1 MPISTQE
8 LGGVKMAKTYKE
20 ALAETIKNTKEVF
33 DFIWNHKM
41 GKVGIIIFTF
51 LLVMALFP
59 QLFTKYTPDWA
70 SDQIFVPASWE
81 HPCGLDH
88 QGKDIW
94 TQVVYGARISLSVGF
109 MAALLTILMGALVG
123 TVAGYYGGIF
133 DEFLMFISDSI
144 MMLPSLLLLLV
155 IASLFSTVWNIWYT
169 IIVIALISWP
179 STARMVRAQTLQLKH
194 RLYVEAAIALGASNK
209 RIIFKHILPSIIP
222 LLFAR
227 AAVLIAGFI
236 VTVASLT
243 FLGLG
248 DPNNPDWGYVMYT
261 ANKNMMIIVM
271 KGMWQW
277 IVVPGVMI
285 ALAVIAFVCLGEA
298 LEDYLNPKLRER

>member
-1 MPISTQE
+1 
-8 LGGVKMAKTYKE
+8 MAKTYKE

-33 DFIWNHKM
+33 KFMWNHKM
-41 GKVGIIIFTF
+41 GKVGIIIFAF

-59 QLFTKYTPDWA
+59 QLFTKYTPDWT

-133 DEFLMFISDSI
+133 DEFLMFLSDSI

-194 RLYVEAAIALGASNK
+194 RLYVEAAIALGASNR

-248 DPNNPDWGYVMYT
+248 DPKNPDWGYVMYT

-277 IVVPGVMI
+277 IVVPGIMI

>member
-1 MPISTQE
+1 
-8 LGGVKMAKTYKE
+8 MAKTYKE
-20 ALAETIKNTKEVF
+20 ALAEAIKSTREILKF
-33 DFIWNHKM
+33 MWRHKM
-41 GKVGIIIFTF
+41 GKVGIIIFAF
-51 LLVMALFP
+51 LLIMALFP
-59 QLFTKYTPDWA
+59 QLFTKYTPDWT

-94 TQVVYGARISLSVGF
+94 TQIVYGARISLSVGF
-109 MAALLTILMGALVG
+109 MAALLTIVMGALVG

-133 DEFLMFISDSI
+133 DDLLMFLSDSI

-155 IASLFSTVWNIWYT
+155 IASLFSSVWNIWYT
-169 IIVIALISWP
+169 IVVIALISWP

-194 RLYVEAAIALGASNK
+194 RLYVEAAVALGASNR
-209 RIIFKHILPSIIP
+209 RIIFRHILPSIIP

-277 IVVPGVMI
+277 IVVPGIMI

>member
-1 MPISTQE
+1 MMVEMRIS
-8 LGGVKMAKTYKE
+8 AKINEIVRNLRNVLKFT
-20 ALAETIKNTKEVF
+20 
-33 DFIWNHKM
+33 WNHKM
-41 GKVGIIIFTF
+41 GKLGIIILAF

-59 QLFTKYTPDWA
+59 QLFTKYTPEWT
-70 SDQIFVPASWE
+70 SNEIFEPASWE

-94 TQVVYGARISLSVGF
+94 TQIVYGTRISLSVGF
-109 MAALLTILMGALVG
+109 IAAILTILLGALIG
-123 TVAGYYGGIF
+123 TIAGYYGGVL
-133 DEFLMFISDSI
+133 DDFLMFISDSI

-155 IASLFSTVWNIWYT
+155 IASLFSSIWNIWYT

-194 RLYVEAAIALGASNK
+194 RLYVQAAIALGASNK
-209 RIIFKHILPSIIP
+209 RIILKHILPNIVP

-227 AAVLIAGFI
+227 AAILIAGFI

-277 IVVPGVMI
+277 IIVPGIMI
-285 ALAVIAFVCLGEA
+285 SLAVIAFVCIGEA

>member
-1 MPISTQE
+1 
-8 LGGVKMAKTYKE
+8 MAKTYKE

-33 DFIWNHKM
+33 KFMWNHKM
-41 GKVGIIIFTF
+41 GKVGIIIFAF

-59 QLFTKYTPDWA
+59 QLFTKYTPDWT

-133 DEFLMFISDSI
+133 DEFLMFLSDSI

-194 RLYVEAAIALGASNK
+194 RLYVEAAIALGASNR
-209 RIIFKHILPSIIP
+209 RIIFKHILPSVIP

-248 DPNNPDWGYVMYT
+248 DPKNPDWGYVMYT

-277 IVVPGVMI
+277 IVVPGIMI

>member
-1 MPISTQE
+1 M
-8 LGGVKMAKTYKE
+8 VKKVSKRRDE
-20 ALAETIKNTKEVF
+20 VIKNLKEVF
-33 DFIWNHKM
+33 RFIWNHKM
-41 GKVGIIIFTF
+41 GRLGIIILV
-51 LLVMALFP
+51 LLLIMALFP
-59 QLFTKYTPDWA
+59 QLFTKYTPEWT
-70 SDQIFVPASWE
+70 SNEIFEPASWE

-94 TQVVYGARISLSVGF
+94 TQIVYGTRISLSVGF
-109 MAALLTILMGALVG
+109 IAAILTILVGALIG
-123 TVAGYYGGIF
+123 TIAGYYGGVL
-133 DEFLMFISDSI
+133 DDFLMFISDSI

-155 IASLFSTVWNIWYT
+155 IASLFSSIWNIWYT

-194 RLYVEAAIALGASNK
+194 RLYVQAAIALGASNR

-227 AAVLIAGFI
+227 AAILIAGFI

-277 IVVPGVMI
+277 IIVPGIMI
-285 ALAVIAFVCLGEA
+285 SLAVIAFVCIGEA

>member
-1 MPISTQE
+1 
-8 LGGVKMAKTYKE
+8 MAKTYKE

>member
-1 MPISTQE
+1 MRIS
-8 LGGVKMAKTYKE
+8 AKINEIVRNLRNVLKFT
-20 ALAETIKNTKEVF
+20 
-33 DFIWNHKM
+33 WNHKM
-41 GKVGIIIFTF
+41 GKLGIIILAF

-59 QLFTKYTPDWA
+59 QLFTKYTPEWT
-70 SDQIFVPASWE
+70 SNEIFEPASWE

-94 TQVVYGARISLSVGF
+94 TQIVYGTRISLSVGF
-109 MAALLTILMGALVG
+109 IAAILTILLGALIG
-123 TVAGYYGGIF
+123 TIAGYYGGVL
-133 DEFLMFISDSI
+133 DDFLMFISDSI

-155 IASLFSTVWNIWYT
+155 IASLFSSIWNIWYT

-194 RLYVEAAIALGASNK
+194 RLYVQAAIALGASNK
-209 RIIFKHILPSIIP
+209 RIILKHILPNIVP

-227 AAVLIAGFI
+227 AAILIAGFI

-277 IVVPGVMI
+277 IIVPGIMI
-285 ALAVIAFVCLGEA
+285 SLAVIAFVCIGEA

>member
-1 MPISTQE
+1 
-8 LGGVKMAKTYKE
+8 MAKTYKE

-33 DFIWNHKM
+33 KFMWNHKM
-41 GKVGIIIFTF
+41 GKVGIIIFAF

-59 QLFTKYTPDWA
+59 QLFTKYTPDWT

-123 TVAGYYGGIF
+123 TVTGYYGGIF
-133 DEFLMFISDSI
+133 DEFLMFLSDSI

-248 DPNNPDWGYVMYT
+248 DPKNPDWGYVMYT

>member
-1 MPISTQE
+1 
-8 LGGVKMAKTYKE
+8 MAKTYKE

-33 DFIWNHKM
+33 KFIWNHKM
-41 GKVGIIIFTF
+41 GKVGIIIFAF

-59 QLFTKYTPDWA
+59 QLFTKYTPDWT

-133 DEFLMFISDSI
+133 DEFLMFLSDSI

-194 RLYVEAAIALGASNK
+194 RLYVEAAIALGASNR
-209 RIIFKHILPSIIP
+209 RIIFKHILPSVIP

-248 DPNNPDWGYVMYT
+248 DPKNPDWGYVMYT

-277 IVVPGVMI
+277 IVVPGIMI

>member
-1 MPISTQE
+1 MVEMRIS
-8 LGGVKMAKTYKE
+8 AKINEIVRNLRNVLKFT
-20 ALAETIKNTKEVF
+20 
-33 DFIWNHKM
+33 WNHKM
-41 GKVGIIIFTF
+41 GKLGIIILAF

-59 QLFTKYTPDWA
+59 QLFTKYTPEWT
-70 SDQIFVPASWE
+70 SNEIFEPASWE

-94 TQVVYGARISLSVGF
+94 TQIVYGTRISLSVGF
-109 MAALLTILMGALVG
+109 IAAILTILLGALIG
-123 TVAGYYGGIF
+123 TIAGYYGGVL
-133 DEFLMFISDSI
+133 DDFLMFISDSI

-155 IASLFSTVWNIWYT
+155 IASLFSSIWNIWYT

-194 RLYVEAAIALGASNK
+194 RLYVQAAIALGASNK
-209 RIIFKHILPSIIP
+209 RIILKHILPNIVP

-227 AAVLIAGFI
+227 AAILIAGFI

-277 IVVPGVMI
+277 IIVPGIMI
-285 ALAVIAFVCLGEA
+285 SLAVIAFVCIGEA